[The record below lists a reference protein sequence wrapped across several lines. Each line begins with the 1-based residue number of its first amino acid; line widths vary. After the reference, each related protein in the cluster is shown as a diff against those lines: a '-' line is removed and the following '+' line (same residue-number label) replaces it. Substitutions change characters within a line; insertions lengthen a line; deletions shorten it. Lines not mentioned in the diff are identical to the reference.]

1 MSTGSTPR
9 AWGALATAAALA
21 LALSLPAT
29 PAAQPAGPRDER
41 ALPPAMPSSPPGFK
55 PATPATPTA
64 PGRTGSGAGAR
75 PAPAVPVEAE
85 QVYRWT
91 DAEGRVNL
99 TQGLAN
105 VPEAYRARAVPLG
118 SVSGRAGAPPPPA
131 PDPVARQA
139 LDTAGREAR
148 SVFEHLI
155 VARRYH
161 RRGMDAEARAAADRA
176 AQVASESGEWSAVA
190 AIYDSLG
197 MGRAADEARRRAGI
211 APRRTSE

>member
-1 MSTGSTPR
+1 MTAGSSPR
-9 AWGALATAAALA
+9 APGVLAVAAALVLSLA
-21 LALSLPAT
+21 LAASAT
-29 PAAQPAGPRDER
+29 AQPGARDVR

-64 PGRTGSGAGAR
+64 PGRPAAR
-75 PAPAVPVEAE
+75 SAPAVPVEAE

-105 VPEAYRARAVPLG
+105 VPEAYRVRAVPLG
-118 SVSGRAGAPPPPA
+118 SVSGRTGAPAPPA
-131 PDPVARQA
+131 PDPAARQA
-139 LDTAGREAR
+139 LDAASREAR

-161 RRGMDAEARAAADRA
+161 RRGMDAEARAAVDRA
-176 AQVASESGEWSAVA
+176 ARLASESGEWSGVA
-190 AIYDSLG
+190 AIYDALG
-197 MGRAADEARRRAGI
+197 MGRAADEARRRAG
-211 APRRTSE
+211 AATRRATTE

>member
-1 MSTGSTPR
+1 M
-9 AWGALATAAALA
+9 AAVLA
-21 LALSLPAT
+21 LALSLPAGAT
-29 PAAQPAGPRDER
+29 AQPGARDER
-41 ALPPAMPSSPPGFK
+41 ALPPAMPSSPPGFR
-55 PATPATPTA
+55 PPTPATPIA
-64 PGRTGSGAGAR
+64 PRRPAAR

-161 RRGMDAEARAAADRA
+161 RRGMDAEARAAVDRA

-197 MGRAADEARRRAGI
+197 MGRAADEARRRAGA
-211 APRRTSE
+211 APRRTTTD

>member
-1 MSTGSTPR
+1 MSAGSSPR
-9 AWGALATAAALA
+9 ARAVLAKAAALA
-21 LALSLPAT
+21 LSLSVAASA
-29 PAAQPAGPRDER
+29 AAQPGPRDGR
-41 ALPPAMPSSPPGFK
+41 TLPPAMPTSPPGFK
-55 PATPATPTA
+55 PATPAAPTA
-64 PGRTGSGAGAR
+64 TSRPSGRPT
-75 PAPAVPVEAE
+75 PAVPVEAE

-105 VPEAYRARAVPLG
+105 VPEAYRVRAVPLG
-118 SVSGRAGAPPPPA
+118 SVSGRTGAPPPPA

-139 LDTAGREAR
+139 LDAASREAR

-161 RRGMDAEARAAADRA
+161 RRGMDGEARAAVDRA
-176 AQVASESGEWSAVA
+176 ARLASEAGEWSAVA

-197 MGRAADEARRRAGI
+197 MGRAADEARRRAG
-211 APRRTSE
+211 ATPRRNATE